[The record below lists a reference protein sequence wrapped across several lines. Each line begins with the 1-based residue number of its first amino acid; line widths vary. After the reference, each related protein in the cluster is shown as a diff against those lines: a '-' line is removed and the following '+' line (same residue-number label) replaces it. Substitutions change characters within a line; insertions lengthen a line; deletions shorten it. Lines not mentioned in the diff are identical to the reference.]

1 MFICLPEHRV
11 KNKLLELKHPVSD
24 SGGHWSMV
32 VKENLRPMFTATL
45 IPDGADQTEEVTLV
59 VADALWLWNFSQVA
73 SASLV
78 SSLDC
83 IAFVAGVRTW
93 KFRSVMEV
101 WTVKGHEQ
109 LSAYLRFRDEPEALF
124 DAYTLGRQ
132 LFEDVEDKRLLINIR
147 PMPQRGE
154 HIDSSATTCHKGS
167 SPPSKGQ
174 QHVQVC

>member
-11 KNKLLELKHPVSD
+11 KNKLLDLKHPVSD
-24 SGGHWSMV
+24 GGGHWSMV
-32 VKENLRPMFTATL
+32 VKETSRPMFTATL
-45 IPDGADQTEEVTLV
+45 LPEGADQTEEVTLV

-73 SASLV
+73 SASEV

-83 IAFVAGVRTW
+83 IASVAGSRTW

-101 WTVKGHEQ
+101 WTMKGHEK

-132 LFEDVEDKRLLINIR
+132 NFEDVEDKKLLINIR
-147 PMPQRGE
+147 PKPQAGARRT
-154 HIDSSATTCHKGS
+154 A
-167 SPPSKGQ
+167 PSTPVKEQ
-174 QHVQVC
+174 QHEHVC